1 MKPCLPNVGP
11 NGHEEELELFRRA
24 LVEALEN
31 HWQEVL
37 ATGDPMPKEPSPH
50 HKETMN
56 RIFREEVG
64 GSFQPY
70 PEEK

>member
-1 MKPCLPNVGP
+1 MKPCLPNVGQ
-11 NGHEEELELFRRA
+11 NGHEEELELFQCA
-24 LVEALEN
+24 LIEALES
-31 HWQEVL
+31 HWQEEL
-37 ATGDPMPKEPSPH
+37 ATGDPMPKEPSLH

-70 PEEK
+70 PKEK

>member
-1 MKPCLPNVGP
+1 MKQSWPNVGQ
-11 NGHEEELELFRRA
+11 NGREEELELFRRA
-24 LVEALEN
+24 LVEALES
-31 HWQEVL
+31 HWRREL
-37 ATGDPMPKEPSPH
+37 ATGDPMPKEPSSH

-70 PEEK
+70 PGEK